1 MQTIRNFKITTERII
16 IALLLIVVFF
26 LSKCSS
32 SLKREKENIIAQSEL
47 DKQTLQTLL
56 NKKGD
61 TIYSQ
66 KSIITSSQSVI
77 SNLTDSIF
85 DLKKKDRKNRDVI
98 AYYRGRTTTRID
110 TLEISWVDTL
120 RMKRFE
126 DSVERVCKDVIAYYR
141 DSAIET
147 PHTDSFVTKDIDINF
162 TLKKTDKVPSLLIN
176 RLLIVDTL
184 DLQFVEHKRFLR
196 KSKIEVQFVHSNPYI
211 RVDGSN
217 SVFYK
222 PQKKPKLL
230 QKALLIGVG
239 IFIGTKL

>member
-1 MQTIRNFKITTERII
+1 MKITVERVII
-16 IALLLIVVFF
+16 LILLVTLFF

-32 SLKREKENIIAQSEL
+32 SRLREKDEIITQAEL

-66 KSIITSSQSVI
+66 KSIITSSQSAI
-77 SNLTDSIF
+77 RNLTDSIF
-85 DLKKKDRKNRDVI
+85 DLKKKDKKNREVI

-110 TLEISWVDTL
+110 TLEIPWVDSLT
-120 RMKRFE
+120 MKRFE
-126 DSVERVCKDVIAYYR
+126 DSVEQKCKDVIAFYR
-141 DSAIET
+141 DSAIQT
-147 PHTDSFVTKDIDINF
+147 PHTDSLVTEDIDVNF
-162 TLKKTDKVPSLLIN
+162 TLKKTNRIPSLVIN
-176 RLLIVDTL
+176 RLAIVDTL
-184 DLQFVEHKRFLR
+184 DLQFVEHKGGLFKK
-196 KSKIEVQFVHSNPYI
+196 KSIEVQFKHSNPYI
-211 RVDGSN
+211 KVDGSN

-222 PQKKPKLL
+222 PQKKPRWF

>member
-1 MQTIRNFKITTERII
+1 MKITVERLII
-16 IALLLIVVFF
+16 LILVVSLFLLY
-26 LSKCSS
+26 KCSS
-32 SLKREKENIIAQSEL
+32 SRLREKDDIITQAEL

-66 KSIITSSQSVI
+66 QSIITSSQSAI
-77 SNLTDSIF
+77 KNLTDSIF
-85 DLKKKDRKNRDVI
+85 DLKKKDKKNREVI

-110 TLEISWVDTL
+110 TLEISWVDTA

-126 DSVERVCKDVIAYYR
+126 DSVEQVCKDVISFYR

-147 PHTDSFVTKDIDINF
+147 PHTDSFTTKDIDVNF
-162 TLKKTDKVPSLLIN
+162 TLKKTNRTPSLVIN
-176 RLLIVDTL
+176 RLSIVDTL

-196 KSKIEVQFVHSNPYI
+196 KPTIEVQFKHSNPYI
-211 RVDGSN
+211 KVDGSN

-222 PQKKPKLL
+222 PQKKPKWF

-239 IFIGTKL
+239 VFLGTKL